1 MTRNL
6 RILAGPE
13 AIKTIKRDGLDKEAV
28 KIVPGAAGGPKW
40 LVLGRMDRVIFGE
53 WFKNRKIPVDIIGAS
68 SGAWRF
74 AAVAQ
79 ADPVK
84 AQARLEETYITSRFD
99 LSVSP
104 RTIREQCAEMVSAII
119 GENGAQE
126 ILSNPTVRTHILTV
140 RSTALTKGEGRLGLG
155 APSAAAFFANAV
167 SRNGLNPFFR
177 RALFSDSRSQIAF
190 NWDDGLE
197 TENAHL
203 TEDNMAAAVLASGAI
218 PIVTEGVKDIAGAKP
233 GVYRDGG
240 VSDYQFGSPLLAEDI
255 DGIVLYPHYAPT
267 VKPGWLDKHLP
278 WRKTSPS
285 RLSKTVILTPSPE
298 FIARLPDKKIPIRQD
313 FVKMDDNKRIA
324 KWRKAADEAER
335 LADELREI
343 IEKQSW
349 NDVIEPLPR

>member
-53 WFKNRKIPVDIIGAS
+53 WFKGRKTPVDIIGAS

-74 AAVAQ
+74 AAAGQ
-79 ADPVK
+79 ADPAQ

-104 RTIREQCAEMVSAII
+104 RMIREQCAEMVSTIL
-119 GENGAQE
+119 GKNGARE
-126 ILSNPTVRTHILTV
+126 ILSNPIVRTHVMTV
-140 RSTALTKGEGRLGLG
+140 RSTVLTEGEGKISLGI
-155 APSAAAFFANAV
+155 PSTAAFFANAV
-167 SRNGLNPFFR
+167 SRTGLNLFFR
-177 RALFSDSRSQIAF
+177 RALFSDPRSQTTF
-190 NWDDGLE
+190 NWDDGLR
-197 TENAHL
+197 TENAPL
-203 TEDNMAAAVLASGAI
+203 SEENMAAAVLASGAI
-218 PIVTEGVKDIAGAKP
+218 PIVTEGVKDIPGAEP

-240 VSDYQFGSPLLAEDI
+240 VSDYQFGSPLLANDA

-278 WRKTSPS
+278 WRRTPPS
-285 RLSKTVILTPSPE
+285 RLSRTVILTPSPE

-313 FVKMDDNKRIA
+313 FVKMDNDERIA
-324 KWRKAADEAER
+324 NWRTAANEAER
-335 LADELREI
+335 LADELRETI
-343 IEKQSW
+343 DKQSW
-349 NDVIEPLPR
+349 NDAIEPLSQ